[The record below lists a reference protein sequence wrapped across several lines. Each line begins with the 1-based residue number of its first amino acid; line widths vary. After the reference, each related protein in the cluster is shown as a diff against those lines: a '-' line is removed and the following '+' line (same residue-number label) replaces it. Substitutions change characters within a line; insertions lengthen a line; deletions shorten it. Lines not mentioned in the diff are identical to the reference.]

1 MTDTER
7 SFMRAI
13 IERPDCDLPRLA
25 FADWLEENGEPDRAE
40 FCRVQI
46 ELAELERIHV
56 QPAIRKLV
64 YCPGKGCETC
74 QRVPSLR
81 ERERELLT
89 AANTMVWGGCPAL
102 WAAGLKVSTYTLN
115 YWDDATD
122 RDALGM
128 RFERGFVSEVRARLA
143 VLVGGECERCDSGGN
158 DTGAVTPW
166 GQPISI
172 RCQDCHGTGRTIG
185 IAREIAKV
193 QPVTRWVATDK
204 EPYQQRSGDGLWVW
218 FSTREQCQNTVPHFL
233 ADCMVGGTG
242 HVGRDLIYPT
252 RELAL
257 TALSDAIGK
266 HAKGEC
272 K

>member
-143 VLVGGECERCDSGGN
+143 VLVGGECERCRANPGWGYGRQA
-158 DTGAVTPW
+158 DTDCVP
-166 GQPISI
+166 
-172 RCQDCHGTGRTIG
+172 CHGTGRTIG
-185 IAREIAKV
+185 IAAEIAQA

-204 EPYQQRSGDGLWVW
+204 EPICHDGLWYW
-218 FSTREQCQNTVPHFL
+218 YRADAEQNDYRVRHDLFQHF
-233 ADCMVGGTG
+233 GHEEKYGT
-242 HVGRDLIYPT
+242 LWIAFYQT

-257 TALSDAIGK
+257 AALSDAISK